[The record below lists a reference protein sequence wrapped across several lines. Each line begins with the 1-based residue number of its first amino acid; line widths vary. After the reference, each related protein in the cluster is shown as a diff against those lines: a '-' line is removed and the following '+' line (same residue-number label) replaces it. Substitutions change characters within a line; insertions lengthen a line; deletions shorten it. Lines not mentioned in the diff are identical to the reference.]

1 MTKQEVNAYL
11 RSLERKLLS
20 TDNWQKIE
28 LTREWANK
36 FPKEAGVYVVREDN
50 IICYVGETALLRS
63 RMKDLLDTRN
73 HVLRRKIGN
82 TKFKHLPGFQK
93 ATSSKKF
100 IHGIEDKLNIWI
112 ESNLEIATLAV
123 DLGRKELEEFIYDK
137 YDKPKY
143 NSKGKRA

>member
-1 MTKQEVNAYL
+1 MTKLEVNTYL

-28 LTREWANK
+28 LTRKWANK
-36 FPKEAGVYVVREDN
+36 FPQEAGVYVVREDD
-50 IICYVGETALLRS
+50 IICYVGETGLLRS

-82 TKFKHLPGFQK
+82 TKFIQLPGFQK

-100 IHGIEDKLNIWI
+100 IPGIESKLNKWI